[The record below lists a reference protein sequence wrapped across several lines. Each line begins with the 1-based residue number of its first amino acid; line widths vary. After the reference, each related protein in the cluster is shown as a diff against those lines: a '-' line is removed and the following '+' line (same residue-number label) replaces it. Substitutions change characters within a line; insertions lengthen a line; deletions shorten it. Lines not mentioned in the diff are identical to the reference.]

1 MAGSHLFVLHVGPV
15 QEFIENARRT
25 RDLWFG
31 SWLLSELAKAA
42 ALEIVAQ
49 NEGDVSCLIFPAP
62 ENQDE
67 LRKLDFNAPN
77 RVVARVRQD
86 PAVLGASVREAVL
99 RRLREMWNAT
109 FGQDGQRS
117 VRGDFDSSTA
127 ERQLEDFPEVYWV
140 SWPLEASDG
149 YKAARDATEALLHAR
164 KGTRDFR
171 PVSWGS
177 ERPKCSLDG
186 SRESVIRDEAMTG
199 LSERELRR
207 QYGIRRGEHL
217 CGVCLLK
224 RHGARGEQAH
234 FPSTSHMAAL
244 PLLQRLEERHR
255 DMVQQYANALR
266 SLGVANEDLEAASRR
281 HPVLGRMDGEL
292 LFEERLRE
300 LIDDKEQREKAK
312 EQLRTARKALREL
325 IDNVFGR
332 DDPLP
337 YFALL
342 CADGDHMGKVID
354 AQEHMDNHR
363 RLSRQQSEFA
373 QKAKGVVERHQGS
386 LVYSGGDDVLAF
398 VPLNTV
404 LECARELAD
413 TFANLL
419 SEFAVTH
426 DQEPPISPTLSVGI
440 AIAHHLSPLSDSLE
454 LARSAVQTAKSS
466 GGRNALTVT
475 LSKRGGVDRTVW
487 GKWDKLDKRLER
499 FARLHM
505 EDAIPDGA
513 AFELRDLA
521 MQLKCAQEY
530 ANSDTSDTLRRM
542 LTAEVRRIL
551 SRKRAR
557 GGTEP
562 IAPETLKDL
571 LGYINEEITQ
581 AVRPC
586 DGVIRVA
593 DEVVVARVFARAM
606 KLATVP
612 PQKQPQ
618 GR

>member
-15 QEFIENARRT
+15 QDFIASARRT

-49 NEGDVSCLIFPAP
+49 NEGDASCLIFPAP

-67 LRKLDFNAPN
+67 LRRPDFNAPN
-77 RVVARVRQD
+77 KVVARVRQD
-86 PAVLGASVREAVL
+86 PAALGASVREAVL
-99 RRLREMWNAT
+99 RRLREMWNDT

-117 VRGDFDSSTA
+117 VCGDFDSSTA

-140 SWPLEASDG
+140 SWPLEAGDDG
-149 YKAARDATEALLHAR
+149 YRAARDAAEALLHAR
-164 KGTRDFR
+164 KQTRDFR
-171 PVSWGS
+171 PVTWGS
-177 ERPKCSLDG
+177 NDPKCSLDG
-186 SRESVIRDEAMTG
+186 SRESVIRDEAVTG
-199 LSERELRR
+199 LSERDLRR
-207 QYGIRRGEHL
+207 QYGVRRGEHL
-217 CGVCLLK
+217 CAVCLLK

-255 DMVQQYANALR
+255 DMVQQYANTLR
-266 SLGVANEDLEAASRR
+266 SLGVPDEDRETASRR
-281 HPVLGRMDGEL
+281 HRVFGRMDGEL

-300 LIDDKEQREKAK
+300 LIDDKKQLEKAR
-312 EQLRTARKALREL
+312 QALRQL
-325 IDNVFGR
+325 ISDVFGR
-332 DDPLP
+332 EDPLP
-337 YFALL
+337 YYALL
-342 CADGDHMGKVID
+342 SADGDRMGEVID
-354 AQEHMDNHR
+354 YQVHADKHR
-363 RLSRQQSEFA
+363 QLSRRQSEFA
-373 QKAKGVVERHQGS
+373 QEARGIVERHQGS

-398 VPLNTV
+398 VPLHTV
-404 LECARELAD
+404 LKCARELAD
-413 TFANLL
+413 TFRNLL
-419 SEFAVTH
+419 SEFAVAREH
-426 DQEPPISPTLSVGI
+426 ESPILPTLSVGI

-466 GGRNALTVT
+466 GGRNALAVT
-475 LSKRGGVDRTVW
+475 LSKRSGADRTVW
-487 GKWDKLDKRLER
+487 GRWNELDKRLER
-499 FARLHM
+499 FERLHM
-505 EDAIPDGA
+505 EDALPDRA

-521 MQLKCAQEY
+521 LQLKVTQDHAGPK
-530 ANSDTSDTLRRM
+530 TLGTLRGI
-542 LTAEVRRIL
+542 LTAEVKRIL

-562 IAPETLKDL
+562 IAPKTLKEL
-571 LGYINEEITQ
+571 LGHIDEEITQ
-581 AVRPC
+581 ATRPC

-593 DEVVVARVFARAM
+593 DEIVVARVFARAM